1 VRNKLAWPYRGEV
14 NTTNNFEEISVL
26 QFISKAALA
35 VAFTLSLVASSQAG
49 FVITLEEI
57 GPSIL
62 KVTGSGSFDL
72 TGLNQYSNNTAQ
84 PNYLRFYQIEGG
96 TGSADGFQI
105 FTISGPAN
113 PLAFGPDVL
122 TSIASTGQA
131 FGFTN
136 NGGWK
141 ISTPA
146 GYVSGAQI
154 DGSSTFTSN
163 LVTLNYASYGMTAGQ
178 SRVFTYGPNNQT
190 ITITAV
196 PEPGSLAVVGGLVA
210 GMTVL
215 VRRRRQS

>member
-1 VRNKLAWPYRGEV
+1 
-14 NTTNNFEEISVL
+14 VL
-26 QFISKAALA
+26 RFISKAVLA
-35 VAFTLSLVASSQAG
+35 VVFMLSLVASSQAG

-57 GPSIL
+57 APSTL

-96 TGSADGFQI
+96 AGSADGFQLGSV
-105 FTISGPAN
+105 TGPSN
-113 PLAFGPDVL
+113 PFDIGPGV
-122 TSIASTGQA
+122 TSSIASTGQA
-131 FGFTN
+131 FGFAN
-136 NGGWK
+136 SGGWK
-141 ISTPA
+141 ISTPV

-163 LVTLNYASYGMTAGQ
+163 LVTLDYAYFGMTAGQ
-178 SRVFTYGPNNQT
+178 SRVFTYGPNNET

-210 GMTVL
+210 GMTAL
-215 VRRRRQS
+215 FRRRRQS